1 MTTTTFSPAAANASS
16 HSGNT
21 HNDHGIRAFI
31 TAWFKATPVY
41 LVYSA
46 LSR

>member
-16 HSGNT
+16 HSGNR
-21 HNDHGIRAFI
+21 NSGHGLRAFI
-31 TAWFKATPVY
+31 AAWLKATPVY

>member
-16 HSGNT
+16 NTGN
-21 HNDHGIRAFI
+21 GIRAFI

-41 LVYSA
+41 VVYTVF
-46 LSR
+46 SR